1 MKIKVFKEGKEHKA
15 VLMDGEIVEL
25 VNWFESI
32 SDVYDFADK
41 CSEKYDTSINVEF
54 VR

>member
-1 MKIKVFKEGKEHKA
+1 MMIMVFKEGKENKA
-15 VLMDGEIVEL
+15 VLMNGEDVKLI
-25 VNWFESI
+25 NWFESI

-41 CSEKYDTSINVEF
+41 CSEKYNTEVNVEF